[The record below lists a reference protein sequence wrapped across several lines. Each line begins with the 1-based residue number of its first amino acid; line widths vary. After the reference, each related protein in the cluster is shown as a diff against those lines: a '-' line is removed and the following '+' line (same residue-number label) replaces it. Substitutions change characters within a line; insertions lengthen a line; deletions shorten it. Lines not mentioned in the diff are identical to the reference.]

1 LQRDKRNLRDPRK
14 KRNERDPRDKPMNA
28 INASNAMNAI
38 NAPPLIWAE
47 VDLSAVAHNVR
58 ELRRC
63 ADPKAKLMAVVK
75 ANGYGHGAVEAA
87 RTALANGAEWLGV
100 ARLPEAIP
108 LREAGFGVPILV
120 FGYTPPAAA
129 GRLIDYDLRQSVYSP
144 AAARAYSEAAAARG
158 KRIRVH
164 VKVDTGM
171 GRLGM
176 VPAALSGQAPGHA
189 VGEDFIREATAIARL
204 PGLDTEGIFTHFAA
218 SDSSDTSYAERQLAL
233 FLEVL
238 SALRA
243 AGLEFAVR
251 HAANSAAVIALPE
264 SHLDLVRPGIALYGL
279 RPSDEIDLTGISLQ
293 PAMALKTRIIH
304 LKSVPAG
311 ACISYGMTYRTPS
324 PTVIATIPAGYADG
338 YRRLLSS
345 RGEMLVGGRRVPVV
359 GRVCMDLTMLDV
371 GTVPGVQVEDEVV
384 IFGKQGGESL
394 SADDIAR
401 VLNTIN
407 YEIVCDVTA
416 RVPRVYQNN
425 R

>member
-1 LQRDKRNLRDPRK
+1 
-14 KRNERDPRDKPMNA
+14 M
-28 INASNAMNAI
+28 NASNAN
-38 NAPPLIWAE
+38 PLIWAE
-47 VDLSAVAHNVR
+47 VDLGAIAHNVR
-58 ELRRC
+58 ELRRR
-63 ADPKAKLMAVVK
+63 ADPRARVMAVVK
-75 ANGYGHGAVEAA
+75 ANGYGHGAVEVA

-120 FGYTPPAAA
+120 FGYTPPAEA
-129 GRLIDYDLRQSVYSP
+129 GRLIDFDLRQSVYSTD
-144 AAARAYSEAAAARG
+144 AAHAYSAAAAARG

-176 VPAALSGQAPGHA
+176 VPAALSGKTPGHA

-204 PGLDTEGIFTHFAA
+204 PGLDAEGIFTHFAA
-218 SDSSDTSYAERQLAL
+218 SDSADTTYARQQLAL
-233 FLEVL
+233 FLDVL

-279 RPSDEIDLTGISLQ
+279 RPSGEVDLTGISLQ
-293 PAMALKTRIIH
+293 PAMALKARIIH
-304 LKSVPAG
+304 LKSAPAG
-311 ACISYGMTYRTPS
+311 ACISYGMTYRTPA

-338 YRRLLSS
+338 YRRLFSS
-345 RGEMLVGGRRVPVV
+345 KGEMLVGGRRVPVV

-384 IFGKQGGESL
+384 IFGKQGGESI
-394 SADDIAR
+394 SADDLAR

-407 YEIVCDVTA
+407 YEIVCDLTA
-416 RVPRVYQNN
+416 RVPRVYQGNQSS
-425 R
+425 

>member
-1 LQRDKRNLRDPRK
+1 MK
-14 KRNERDPRDKPMNA
+14 
-28 INASNAMNAI
+28 
-38 NAPPLIWAE
+38 PLIWAE
-47 VDLSAVAHNVR
+47 VDLSAIAHNVR
-58 ELRRC
+58 EMRRLTRPQ
-63 ADPKAKLMAVVK
+63 ARVMAVVK
-75 ANGYGHGAVEAA
+75 ANGYGHGAVEVA

-120 FGYTPPAAA
+120 FGYTPPAEA

-144 AAARAYSEAAAARG
+144 AAARAYSAATAARG

-164 VKVDTGM
+164 LKVDTGM

-176 VPAALSGQAPGHA
+176 VPAALSGKAPGHA

-204 PGLDTEGIFTHFAA
+204 PGLDVEGIFTHFAA
-218 SDSSDTSYAERQLAL
+218 SDSADTTYAKQQIAL
-233 FLEVL
+233 FLDVL

-279 RPSDEIDLTGISLQ
+279 KPSEEVNLTGLSLR
-293 PAMALKTRIIH
+293 PAMAFKTRIIH

-311 ACISYGMTYRTPS
+311 TSISYGMTHRTPA

-345 RGEMLVGGRRVPVV
+345 KGEMLVGGRRVPVV

-371 GTVPGVQVEDEVV
+371 GAVPDACIEDEVV
-384 IFGKQGGESL
+384 IFGRQGNAFI
-394 SADDIAR
+394 SADDLASK
-401 VLNTIN
+401 LGTIN
-407 YEIVCDVTA
+407 YEIVCDLAA
-416 RVPRVYQNN
+416 RVPRVYLCN
-425 R
+425 RS

>member
-1 LQRDKRNLRDPRK
+1 
-14 KRNERDPRDKPMNA
+14 MND
-28 INASNAMNAI
+28 S
-38 NAPPLIWAE
+38 PFIWAE
-47 VDLSAVAHNVR
+47 VDLSAIAHNVR
-58 ELRRC
+58 ELRRR
-63 ADPKAKLMAVVK
+63 ADPKAKVMAVVK
-75 ANGYGHGAVEAA
+75 ANGYGHGAVEVA

-120 FGYTPPAAA
+120 FGYTPPADA

-144 AAARAYSEAAAARG
+144 AAARAYSAAAGARG

-164 VKVDTGM
+164 LKVDTGM

-176 VPAALSGQAPGHA
+176 VPAALSGKTPGHA

-204 PGLDTEGIFTHFAA
+204 PGLDAEGIFTHFAA
-218 SDSSDTSYAERQLAL
+218 SDSADTTYARQQLAL
-233 FLEVL
+233 FLDVL

-279 RPSDEIDLTGISLQ
+279 RPSDEVDLTGISLQ

-311 ACISYGMTYRTPS
+311 ACISYGMTHRTPA

-345 RGEMLVGGRRVPVV
+345 RGQMIVHGHRVPVV

-371 GTVPGVQVEDEVV
+371 GTVPDACIEDEVV
-384 IFGKQGGESL
+384 IFGRQGNEFI
-394 SADDIAR
+394 SADDLAR
-401 VLNTIN
+401 ELGTIN
-407 YEIVCDVTA
+407 YEIVCDLTA
-416 RVPRVYQNN
+416 RVPRVYQSN

>member
-1 LQRDKRNLRDPRK
+1 
-14 KRNERDPRDKPMNA
+14 MNT
-28 INASNAMNAI
+28 
-38 NAPPLIWAE
+38 PLIWAE
-47 VDLSAVAHNVR
+47 VDLGAIAHNVR

-63 ADPKAKLMAVVK
+63 ADPTAKVMAVVK
-75 ANGYGHGAVEAA
+75 ANGYGHGAVEVA

-108 LREAGFGVPILV
+108 LREAGFEVPILV
-120 FGYTPPAAA
+120 FGYTPPAEA
-129 GRLIDYDLRQSVYSP
+129 GRLIDLDLRQSVYSL
-144 AAARAYSEAAAARG
+144 AAAQAYSAAAAARG
-158 KRIRVH
+158 RRIRVH

-176 VPAALSGQAPGHA
+176 VPAALSGKTSTHA

-204 PGLDTEGIFTHFAA
+204 PGLDAEGIFTHFAS
-218 SDSSDTSYAERQLAL
+218 SDSADTSYAKRQLVL
-233 FLEVL
+233 FLDVL
-238 SALRA
+238 ASLRT

-251 HAANSAAVIALPE
+251 HAANSAAAIALPE

-279 RPSDEIDLTGISLQ
+279 RPSDEVDLRAVSLQ

-338 YRRLLSS
+338 YRRRLSS
-345 RGEMLVGGRRVPVV
+345 RSEMLVCGRRVPVV

-371 GTVPGVQVEDEVV
+371 GTVPGVQIEDEVV
-384 IFGKQGGESL
+384 IFGKQGGESI
-394 SADDIAR
+394 SANDIAQA
-401 VLNTIN
+401 LDTIN
-407 YEIVCDVTA
+407 YEIVCDVAA
-416 RVPRVYQNN
+416 RVPRVYQSN